1 MGKILKFGEFKE
13 SIFLDY
19 AIPAMLAL
27 PIIRIIFKSI
37 LNNFRGSKF
46 IMSLQKMENFK
57 ILLSMYEDEKGISMV
72 CEDEKKNRMFV
83 ALKNKTIY
91 FKFVINGK
99 TENIK
104 CKLVDEIYKGLY
116 STMQGKKVQY
126 DKAVEEMMKK
136 KETKN
141 ESFVGT
147 GIAVL
152 VAVPI
157 VREIYKFLMYRYSK
171 KKINKLFDR
180 MVDFVYLVD
189 FKQDGNV
196 TSMTYTDDQENRSND
211 TVNMI
216 FDSETKMAGFY
227 FDIDG
232 EKNSVEYQVRDSEYL
247 NIMNMIEAAKIEMD
261 KYEEEMKKKT

>member
-1 MGKILKFGEFKE
+1 
-13 SIFLDY
+13 
-19 AIPAMLAL
+19 
-27 PIIRIIFKSI
+27 
-37 LNNFRGSKF
+37 
-46 IMSLQKMENFK
+46 
-57 ILLSMYEDEKGISMV
+57 
-72 CEDEKKNRMFV
+72 
-83 ALKNKTIY
+83 
-91 FKFVINGK
+91 
-99 TENIK
+99 
-104 CKLVDEIYKGLY
+104 
-116 STMQGKKVQY
+116 MQGKKVQY

>member
-157 VREIYKFLMYRYSK
+157 VREIYKFLMYS
-171 KKINKLFDR
+171 
-180 MVDFVYLVD
+180 YLVD